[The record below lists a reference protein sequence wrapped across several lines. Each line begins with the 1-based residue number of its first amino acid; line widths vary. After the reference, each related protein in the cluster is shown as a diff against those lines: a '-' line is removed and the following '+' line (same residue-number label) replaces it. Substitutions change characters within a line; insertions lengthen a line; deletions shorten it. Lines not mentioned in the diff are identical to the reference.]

1 MTRGGLIFAHN
12 SRDIDYALLAV
23 ISGGLAKKHL
33 NIPLTL
39 ITDEST
45 LEWMHESNI
54 WDKANSVFEKITIV
68 DRPVTGNVRRLNDG
82 TDSKTIPFINS
93 TRADAWDLTPY
104 DQTLLLDS
112 DYLIFSDQL
121 NNYWDL
127 DSSVMISQSMNDI
140 RGDRIGY
147 LDKNVS
153 ETGVHLFWA
162 TNVMFTKNKESK
174 LFFELVKDIKINY
187 NQYSDVYRF
196 DTRQYRNDIA
206 FSVAKHFL
214 DGFETNL
221 SKTLPPL
228 LTVIDRDMLWNVDDD
243 KLLFLIAG
251 PLTEGKYQVCAIKNT
266 DVHIMNKQSIIRNK
280 EKLLE
285 LI

>member
-45 LEWMHESNI
+45 VEWMHESNI
-54 WDKANSVFEKITIV
+54 WDKANSVFEKITII

-214 DGFETNL
+214 DGFETDL
-221 SKTLPPL
+221 SKILPPL
-228 LTVIDRDMLWNVDDD
+228 LTVMDRDMLWNVDDD

-251 PLTEGKYQVCAIKNT
+251 PLTEGKYQVCTIKDS

>member
-45 LEWMHESNI
+45 VEWMHESNI
-54 WDKANSVFEKITIV
+54 WDKANSVFEKITII

-214 DGFETNL
+214 DGFETDL

-228 LTVIDRDMLWNVDDD
+228 LTVMDRDMLWNVDDD

-251 PLTEGKYQVCAIKNT
+251 PLTEGKYQVCAIKDS

>member
-54 WDKANSVFEKITIV
+54 WDKANSVFEKITII

-228 LTVIDRDMLWNVDDD
+228 LTVMDRDMLWNVDDD

-251 PLTEGKYQVCAIKNT
+251 PLTEGKYQVCAIKDS

>member
-12 SRDIDYALLAV
+12 SRDMDYALLAV

-45 LEWMHESNI
+45 VEWMHGSNI
-54 WDKANSVFEKITIV
+54 WDKANSIFEKITIV
-68 DRPVTGNVRRLNDG
+68 DRPVTSNIRRLSDG
-82 TDSKTIPFINS
+82 TDSQTIPFINS
-93 TRADAWDLTPY
+93 TRSDAWDLTPY

-112 DYLIFSDQL
+112 DYLIFSDQI

-127 DSSVMISQSMNDI
+127 DASVLISKSMNDI
-140 RGDRIGY
+140 RGDRVGF
-147 LDKNVS
+147 LDKHVS

-174 LFFELVKDIKINY
+174 LFFELVKEIKINY
-187 NQYSDVYRF
+187 NQYSDIYRF
-196 DTRQYRNDIA
+196 DPRQYRNDIA

-221 SKTLPPL
+221 TDTLPPL
-228 LTVIDRDMLWNVDDD
+228 LTVMDRDMLWSVDND

-251 PLTEGKYQVCAIKNT
+251 PLTEGKYQACAIKDT

>member
-12 SRDIDYALLAV
+12 SRDIDYALLSI
-23 ISGGLAKKHL
+23 ISGGLAKKYL
-33 NIPLTL
+33 DIPLTL
-39 ITDEST
+39 VTDEST
-45 LEWMHESNI
+45 VEWMHESNI
-54 WDKANSVFEKITIV
+54 WNTANSVFEKITIV
-68 DRPVTGNVRRLNDG
+68 DRPVTDNARRLHDG
-82 TDSKTIPFINS
+82 LESKTIPFINS

-140 RGDRIGY
+140 RGDRIGF

-196 DTRQYRNDIA
+196 DSRQYRNDIA

-221 SKTLPPL
+221 TNTLPSL
-228 LTVIDRDMLWNVDDD
+228 LTVMDQDMLCDVDAN

-266 DVHIMNKQSIIRNK
+266 DVHIMNKQSIIRHK